1 MNKKVL
7 GLDLGSNSL
16 GWALMNEKDG
26 EVNQIIDLG
35 SRIFNKAVGEK
46 VPTPKNQE
54 RRDMRLGRRVLQ
66 RRARRKQRMINYLI
80 SLDLLPSELAN
91 NFGQEKLLNELGNPY
106 ELRTKGLDK
115 QLEPHQ
121 FGRVLLHFVARRG
134 FLSSKK
140 QIAGDLVDDPD
151 TIEFLQELEVEE
163 KQKQQA
169 REAKLLAQG
178 KTIKPTKDDQSE
190 GAFKADIS
198 GVYQAIKDNNCRTLG
213 EYLFK
218 LKEGEVKRNRSHDGG
233 HLRTDRKMYQDE
245 LALIWQQQTQYFAHL
260 PDEFMQKDKGIL
272 AVIFYQRPL
281 KLRKDRIGKCSLETK
296 HYRANTARLE
306 VQRFRYL
313 QDINNLQYFER
324 EVEEWISLNDEQKE
338 KLKIYF
344 EFHPKITITALK
356 KELGLDKFHKINL
369 ETKNLKGNITAC
381 EIRFV
386 IGKIWDEYSDEQQS
400 QLFEDLFTI
409 KKKSSLKARLI
420 THWDFDKQT
429 AVKLCLIELEPSH
442 SNHSLKAIKCL
453 LPHLEKGL
461 TYDKARVE
469 CGYGYEVEKI
479 EAQDKLPQPL
489 ETSNPIVNKGMHEL
503 RRVVNAIIKQHGK
516 PDIVRIEMAR
526 DLEMNTQRYKDA
538 TAQQNKNKKANEE
551 AEAEFLKY
559 HPHRSYA
566 TKEQKLIYRLW
577 QEQQQCCVYS
587 GKLIAPTELWSDTVE
602 IDHIVPR
609 SLCLDDSYINK
620 VACLTAENRV
630 KGQKTPVEAWGNDE
644 DKWNQITQR
653 IERFYPDRPWKKYRK
668 NATHPKK
675 KQFYMRQADI
685 ADKYGMSAAQ
695 LNDTRY
701 ISKLAQEY
709 LQQLGCKVSVT
720 KGVIVAEV
728 RSQWG
733 LNSVIGQINK
743 KERTDHRHHAID
755 AVVIAHMNIGFHN
768 RMTQAI
774 KHSEETGEHFSLQPP
789 YDEFRTEVKEKLKHL
804 IVSHTP
810 QRKLS
815 GALHKATGAGYIKKH
830 GGLVYRKA
838 VPAVFQDSDQRF
850 EEGKVKTGKF
860 KGKEKYEKNA
870 EKIVDKQVK
879 NNVLE
884 HIKKYENLKTAF
896 DEENLKQLKL
906 GKNPI
911 KRVRVLQSAIKTT
924 KNKTAEDILNKTKF
938 GVRDKAGKTFK
949 YMSYGN
955 THHVE
960 IIQNIKTGK
969 VKGEFVTMMEASHR
983 VKGINMPKQPIIKTN
998 HGEDWKFLMALHIN
1012 DTVSIENEDGERI
1025 FYRVQKI
1032 GGGYDITL
1040 RLHTASTI
1048 KDKNQE
1054 LGLMAQGIIDKN
1066 LVKHQVNAIGGLID
1080 D

>member
-16 GWALMNEKDG
+16 GWALMNENEG

-35 SRIFNKAVGEK
+35 SRIFNKAVEEK
-46 VPTPKNQE
+46 VPTPKNVK

-106 ELRTKGLDK
+106 ELRTKALDK

-151 TIEFLQELEVEE
+151 TIEFLQELEIEE
-163 KQKQQA
+163 KQKRVT

-178 KTIKPTKDDQSE
+178 KTIKPAKDDQSE
-190 GAFKADIS
+190 GAFKTDIS
-198 GVYQAIKDNNCRTLG
+198 GVYQAIKDNNCCTLG

-233 HLRTDRKMYQDE
+233 HLRTDRAMYKNE
-245 LALIWQQQTQYFAHL
+245 LALIWQQQTRHFTHL
-260 PDEFMQKDKGIL
+260 PDEFITEIDKI
-272 AVIFYQRPL
+272 IFYQRPL
-281 KLRKDRIGKCSLETK
+281 KLRKDRVGKCSLETK
-296 HYRANTARLE
+296 HYRANIARLE

-324 EVEEWISLNDEQKE
+324 EVEEWISLNGEQKE

-344 EFHPKITITALK
+344 EFNPKITITALK

-369 ETKNLKGNITAC
+369 EAKNLKGNITAC
-381 EIRFV
+381 EIRSV
-386 IGKIWDEYSDEQQS
+386 IGKIWDGYTEKQQS

-429 AVKLCLIELEPSH
+429 AVKLCLLEFEPSH
-442 SNHSLKAIKCL
+442 SNLSLKAIKKL
-453 LPHLEKGL
+453 LPFLEQGL
-461 TYDKARVE
+461 IYSKKDNETGELGALQAAGYQDKQ
-469 CGYGYEVEKI
+469 EKI

-526 DLEMNTQRYKDA
+526 DLEMNTKHYKENEFR
-538 TAQQNKNKKANEE
+538 QKKNQKANEE
-551 AEAEFLKY
+551 ATEIFRQETGGKY
-559 HPHRSYA
+559 PSHDEKIR
-566 TKEQKLIYRLW
+566 YRLW
-577 QEQQQCCVYS
+577 KDQDERCAYS
-587 GKLIAPTELWSDTVE
+587 GVTIARGQIFSAECE
-602 IDHIVPR
+602 IDHILPFKK
-609 SLCLDDSYINK
+609 SLDDSYMNK
-620 VACLTAENRV
+620 VLCFEQENRN
-630 KGQKTPVEAWGNDE
+630 KDDRTPIDAWGNDE
-644 DKWNQITQR
+644 GKWNQITQA
-653 IERFYPDRPWKKYRK
+653 ISNWKYLDSKVKRFYTKEEDLQKRD
-668 NATHPKK
+668 
-675 KQFYMRQADI
+675 FI
-685 ADKYGMSAAQ
+685 SSQ

-701 ISKLAQEY
+701 ISRLAQDYMRE
-709 LQQLGCKVSVT
+709 LGVDVNIT
-720 KGVIVAEV
+720 KGAVVAKI
-728 RSQWG
+728 RHQWG
-733 LNSVIGQINK
+733 FNSLIGETDK

-755 AVVIAHMNIGFHN
+755 AVVIASTS
-768 RMTQAI
+768 RSLYQTAARQI
-774 KHSEETGEHFSLQPP
+774 KQDNKLKIAKP
-789 YDEFRTEVKEKLKHL
+789 YADILRELDEKLKH
-804 IVSHTP
+804 IIISHDVK
-810 QRKLS
+810 RKLS
-815 GALHKATGAGYIKKH
+815 GGLHEETGAGYVAKH
-830 GGLVYRKA
+830 GGLVYRKTLNSEFTIKNA
-838 VPAVFQDSDQRF
+838 LSIVDEQV
-850 EEGKVKTGKF
+850 KVK
-860 KGKEKYEKNA
+860 
-870 EKIVDKQVK
+870 
-879 NNVLE
+879 VLE
-884 HIKKYENLKTAF
+884 HIENHNDAKTAFNEENLKT
-896 DEENLKQLKL
+896 LKL

-911 KRVRVLQSAIKTT
+911 KRVRVLQSKIKTT
-924 KNKTAEDILNKTKF
+924 KKQNAEDILQKTKF
-938 GVRDKAGKTFK
+938 GVRDISGKIFK

-960 IIQNIKTGK
+960 IIQHKETDK
-969 VKGEFVTMMEASHR
+969 VKGKFVTMMQASHR
-983 VKGINMPKQPIIKTN
+983 AKGINMPKQPIIKTN
-998 HGEDWKFLMALHIN
+998 HGNEWEFLMALHIN
-1012 DTVSIENEDGERI
+1012 DTVSIENEDSERV

-1054 LGLMAQGIIDKN
+1054 LGLMAQGIIDKK
-1066 LVKHQVNAIGGLID
+1066 LVKHKVNVIGGLID